1 MKAKIDKFYSDNY
14 DLLVLTAKRRIK
26 QLKKTIEPESLVS
39 SSYLYL
45 VNKKDLKEEE
55 IEKLAFGFI
64 YFELMRTMS
73 QTNLKER
80 INSVDL
86 EFDIVDNNQSD
97 QLLLK
102 IDISD
107 FVNSLDRLDR
117 IIWKV
122 YFELGKMTKR
132 ELADHFNID
141 PSSARIYINAIKE
154 KLRNYVEDKEK
165 LH

>member
-1 MKAKIDKFYSDNY
+1 M
-14 DLLVLTAKRRIK
+14 LTAKRRIK

>member
-1 MKAKIDKFYSDNY
+1 MKVVIDKFYTENY
-14 DLLVLTAKRRIK
+14 DLLVLCAKRRIA
-26 QLKKTIEPESLVS
+26 QLKRSVEPESLVS

-45 VNKKDLKEEE
+45 VNKKDLKEED

-64 YFELMRTMS
+64 YFELIRSMS

-80 INSVDL
+80 VTAINTD
-86 EFDIVDNNQSD
+86 FDIVDSNQSE

-102 IDISD
+102 IDIAD
-107 FVNSLDRLDR
+107 FVKSLDRLDK

-132 ELADHFNID
+132 ELAAHFNID
-141 PSSARIYINAIKE
+141 PSSALIYINAIKT
-154 KLRNYVEDKEK
+154 KLKHYVEDKEK
-165 LH
+165 L